1 MAKIKWEAKLA
12 VVLIALS
19 ILMYALHFALF
30 HDFHHIFIYFVGDVA
45 FIPIE
50 VLMVTLIIHRL
61 LEQRDRKQK
70 LEKLNIVIGA
80 FFSEVGTKLLMHL
93 SDCDPNLDDIRG
105 NLIIENDWNDAEFSN
120 AYDKLRNYPY
130 DLDID
135 KVELFYLRQY
145 LSGKREFLVRLL
157 ENPTML
163 EHESFTGLLQ
173 SVFHALEELESRD
186 DLNNLP
192 KSDLEHLRGDLKRSY
207 MKLVNEWLDYMRHL
221 QRHYPYLF
229 SLAMRLNPFDSE
241 SSPVV
246 Q

>member
-93 SDCDPNLDDIRG
+93 S
-105 NLIIENDWNDAEFSN
+105 
-120 AYDKLRNYPY
+120 
-130 DLDID
+130 
-135 KVELFYLRQY
+135 
-145 LSGKREFLVRLL
+145 
-157 ENPTML
+157 T
-163 EHESFTGLLQ
+163 
-173 SVFHALEELESRD
+173 
-186 DLNNLP
+186 
-192 KSDLEHLRGDLKRSY
+192 
-207 MKLVNEWLDYMRHL
+207 
-221 QRHYPYLF
+221 
-229 SLAMRLNPFDSE
+229 
-241 SSPVV
+241 
-246 Q
+246 